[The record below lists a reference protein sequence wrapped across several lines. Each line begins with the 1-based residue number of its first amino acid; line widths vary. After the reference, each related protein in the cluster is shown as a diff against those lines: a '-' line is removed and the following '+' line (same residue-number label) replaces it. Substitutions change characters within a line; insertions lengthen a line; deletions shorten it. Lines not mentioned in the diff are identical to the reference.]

1 LSNYDLLIKNFNSY
15 TENSSSY
22 TEKED
27 YEVFGSLLLKTS
39 LPLIKFNKSSKNYL
53 EPIMALRYSPNNTK
67 NISDKDV
74 RLNYDNIFS
83 LNRIGTN
90 EIVEGGKSISLG
102 FKYEKRNLQD
112 EKIIGF
118 NLANSITD
126 KKNNNLPTKSKLNDT
141 RSDFVGN
148 LSYSPNNILDF
159 DYNFSYDRDLDGS
172 NYDSI
177 STKISVNNFVT
188 SFNFLSDEFKIS
200 GTDNKEIFSNST
212 TYKLNNENSIKFN
225 TSKDLKKDFTEYYNL
240 IYSYETDCI
249 IASAEFNK
257 KFYRDGNLV
266 PEKSLLFT
274 IRFIP
279 FAELKPAATSL
290 N

>member
-1 LSNYDLLIKNFNSY
+1 
-15 TENSSSY
+15 
-22 TEKED
+22 
-27 YEVFGSLLLKTS
+27 
-39 LPLIKFNKSSKNYL
+39 
-53 EPIMALRYSPNNTK
+53 M
-67 NISDKDV
+67 
-74 RLNYDNIFS
+74 
-83 LNRIGTN
+83 
-90 EIVEGGKSISLG
+90 
-102 FKYEKRNLQD
+102 
-112 EKIIGF
+112 
-118 NLANSITD
+118 
-126 KKNNNLPTKSKLNDT
+126 
-141 RSDFVGN
+141 GN
-148 LSYSPNNILDF
+148 LSYAPNNILDF

-200 GTDNKEIFSNST
+200 GKDNKEIFSNTT

-279 FAELKPAATSL
+279 FAELKPAAAYL